1 LFAVLTVLYFWDAI
15 YNNGM
20 FSDGAI
26 RMEQSMYGAL
36 GTTMKFAT
44 PRPYADPETAA
55 RAHRSRIGFTER
67 SQQNQTPAKFRG

>member
-1 LFAVLTVLYFWDAI
+1 
-15 YNNGM
+15 
-20 FSDGAI
+20 
-26 RMEQSMYGAL
+26 
-36 GTTMKFAT
+36 MKFAT